1 MFLTNAFNNN
11 LRYLKIMVT
20 VNDIQD
26 LWPIW
31 SHDMK
36 MLSVISTGNN
46 VAGPANFTV
55 PATDI
60 PNEFKD
66 GSQGSPLGA
75 TWVSWALSW
84 VPKPVRQDRRWCL
97 QLRPQWRTKSPYYQG
112 KRRF

>member
-1 MFLTNAFNNN
+1 
-11 LRYLKIMVT
+11 
-20 VNDIQD
+20 
-26 LWPIW
+26 
-31 SHDMK
+31 MK

-75 TWVSWALSW
+75 TWVS
-84 VPKPVRQDRRWCL
+84 
-97 QLRPQWRTKSPYYQG
+97 
-112 KRRF
+112 